1 MPSSDKV
8 ISIISEHPRQPL
20 LFTSEMITFQEVK
33 DEISLSFLIAGCPL
47 RCKGCHS
54 ADSWSETS
62 RKPIKQTLDYPY
74 LKERIEKYN
83 SMISCV
89 LFLGG
94 EWHYETLKALLI
106 QVKQEY
112 SELKTCLYTGLD
124 LIELYEMEKQYGIDS
139 PHYYEISGNEIKLIV
154 KNDQTNHS
162 ILGYLDYIKVG
173 RWIEELGGLDSEKT
187 NQRFYR
193 IRN

>member
-1 MPSSDKV
+1 MLSSDKV
-8 ISIISEHPRQPL
+8 IPIISYNPRQPL

-62 RKPIKQTLDYPY
+62 RKPIKKELDYPY
-74 LKERIEKYN
+74 LKERIEKYKG
-83 SMISCV
+83 MISCV

-94 EWHYETLKALLI
+94 EWHYETLKELLI
-106 QVKQEY
+106 QLKQEY
-112 SELKTCLYTGLD
+112 NELKTCLYTGLD
-124 LIELYEMEKQYGIDS
+124 LTELYELEKQYGIDS
-139 PHYYEISGNEIKLIV
+139 QNHCEISGNQLIIKNT
-154 KNDQTNHS
+154 KTHHS

-187 NQRFYR
+187 NQRFYK

>member
-1 MPSSDKV
+1 MLSSDKV
-8 ISIISEHPRQPL
+8 IPIISQHPRQPL

-62 RKPIKQTLDYPY
+62 RKPIKQELDYHY
-74 LKERIEKYN
+74 LKERIKKYKG
-83 SMISCV
+83 MISCV

-94 EWHYETLKALLI
+94 EWHYETLKDLLI
-106 QVKQEY
+106 QVKQDY

-124 LIELYEMEKQYGIDS
+124 LTELYEMEKQYGIDRQA
-139 PHYYEISGNEIKLIV
+139 HYEISGNELIV
-154 KNDQTNHS
+154 KNTKTQDS
-162 ILGYLDYIKVG
+162 ILDYLDYIKVG

-187 NQRFYR
+187 NQRFYK